1 MVSCEV
7 DRVHF
12 GSTAGDLEIVEV
24 ESSVVDGHTRLHFFV
39 IGLHPHDQRLGV
51 GHDRAWHP
59 VAQLAAAVAL
69 HRKTDTEVL

>member
-12 GSTAGDLEIVEV
+12 GSTARDLEIVEV

-39 IGLHPHDQRLGV
+39 IGLHPHDQRLRV

-59 VAQLAAAVAL
+59 VAQLAAAIAL
-69 HRKTDTEVL
+69 HRKTDAEVL